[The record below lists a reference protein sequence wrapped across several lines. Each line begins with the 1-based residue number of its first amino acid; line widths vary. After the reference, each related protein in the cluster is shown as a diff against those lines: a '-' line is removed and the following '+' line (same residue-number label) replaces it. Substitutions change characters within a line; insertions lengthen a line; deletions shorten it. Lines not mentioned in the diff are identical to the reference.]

1 MKKCRSV
8 MLLST
13 FLFALGAF
21 AFQSGSGQEANQG
34 HGQGQGQGQGRGMP
48 NVEDHLKLLTEK
60 LDLTAD
66 QQTKVKTILE
76 DQRQQMDAIRKDDSL
91 SREDKMSKMRA
102 LRETSQAK
110 LREILTDDQ
119 KKKLDQLEQE
129 MRDRNRPKQ
138 GGESNPK

>member
-1 MKKCRSV
+1 MKKLRSV

-48 NVEDHLKLLTEK
+48 SVEDHLKLLTEK

-66 QQTKVKTILE
+66 QQAKVKTMLE

>member
-1 MKKCRSV
+1 MKKLRSV

-21 AFQSGSGQEANQG
+21 AFQSGSGQDANQG

-48 NVEDHLKLLTEK
+48 SVDDHVKLLTEK

-66 QQTKVKTILE
+66 QQAKIKTILE

-91 SREDKMSKMRA
+91 SREDKMSKARA
-102 LRETSQAK
+102 LREASQAK
-110 LREILTDDQ
+110 VREILNDDQ

-129 MRDRNRPKQ
+129 MRDRSRQRQ
-138 GGESNPK
+138 GGDSNPK

>member
-1 MKKCRSV
+1 MKKLRSV

>member
-1 MKKCRSV
+1 MKNFRSI

-48 NVEDHLKLLTEK
+48 SVEDHVKLLTEK

-66 QQTKVKTILE
+66 QQAKIKTILE

-138 GGESNPK
+138 GGDSNPK

>member
-1 MKKCRSV
+1 MKKFRSV

-34 HGQGQGQGQGRGMP
+34 HGQGQGQGRGMP
-48 NVEDHLKLLTEK
+48 SVEDHVKLLTEK

-66 QQTKVKTILE
+66 QQAKAKTILE

-91 SREDKMSKMRA
+91 SREDKMSKARA
-102 LRETSQAK
+102 LREAAQAK
-110 LREILTDDQ
+110 VREVLNDDQ

-138 GGESNPK
+138 GGDSNPK

>member
-1 MKKCRSV
+1 MKKFRSV

-34 HGQGQGQGQGRGMP
+34 HGQGQGQGRGMP
-48 NVEDHLKLLTEK
+48 SVEDHVKLLTEK

-66 QQTKVKTILE
+66 QQAKAKTILE

-102 LRETSQAK
+102 LRQASQAK

-138 GGESNPK
+138 GGDSNPK